1 MWHTAV
7 VFVIEEVLLYASYYS
22 TNVPLIDVFWMQAV
36 GNGKINNVFLKKD
49 PLIDVCQLITSVRH
63 AT

>member
-22 TNVPLIDVFWMQAV
+22 TNVPLIDVFWTQAV
-36 GNGKINNVFLKKD
+36 GNGKINNVFLKK
-49 PLIDVCQLITSVRH
+49 IH
-63 AT
+63 

>member
-22 TNVPLIDVFWMQAV
+22 TNVPLIGVFWTQAV
-36 GNGKINNVFLKKD
+36 GNGKINNVFLKK
-49 PLIDVCQLITSVRH
+49 IH
-63 AT
+63 